1 MGSGI
6 HFCRTERCG
15 RDSEFAGASSLWL
28 TYETHLDAII
38 VHQPVVERI
47 AAILRDRYEPF
58 AAERVALRILE
69 CIQSGDKLSEHLTAV
84 PISAAKARPR

>member
-1 MGSGI
+1 M
-6 HFCRTERCG
+6 ERCG
-15 RDSEFAGASSLWL
+15 GDGEFAGTSTLWL
-28 TYETHLDAII
+28 ADETQPDATI

-69 CIQSGDKLSEHLTAV
+69 CIQAGDKLGEHLTAV
-84 PISAAKARPR
+84 PISAAKLRPR